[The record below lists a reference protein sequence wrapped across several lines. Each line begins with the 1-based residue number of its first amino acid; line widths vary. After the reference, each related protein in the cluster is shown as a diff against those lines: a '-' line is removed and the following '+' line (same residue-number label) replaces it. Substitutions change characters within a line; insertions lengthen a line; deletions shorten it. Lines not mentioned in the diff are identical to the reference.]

1 MCVFVSVHMCVCLHT
16 CVAHI
21 SPTWGGVGE
30 LFLVVTANV
39 IKELVFHK
47 CHHKSTQR
55 AIVPAAGGTEEEDKG
70 EKGRLQL
77 PDECLQCILYRPQQT
92 DDNYSGFSCGNHQP
106 KVFFEIP
113 LYCTM
118 IQYNGISKKT
128 FGWWFPLENPEW
140 CNPAGQA
147 SSTRQKLL

>member
-1 MCVFVSVHMCVCLHT
+1 MCVFVSVHMCACLHT

-92 DDNYSGFSCGNHQP
+92 DDNHSGFSCGNHQP

-118 IQYNGISKKT
+118 VFQRK
-128 FGWWFPLENPEW
+128 PLVGDFHKRTLSD
-140 CNPAGQA
+140 ATQLD
-147 SSTRQKLL
+147 KLLQQDNN